1 MDRLV
6 ELYRNKYGCD
16 PSLVKELTADGS
28 PRRYYRMTGEADV
41 IGTVGTSIRENEAFI
56 AWGMHFSSLHLPV
69 PEILAVT
76 SDSMAYLQQD
86 LGDTSLYT
94 LISEQGGD
102 VAYRDVIR
110 HTIDV
115 LPAFHYGVDGFDW
128 NKCYP
133 RAAMDHRA
141 VLWDLNYFKYCF
153 LKASGIE
160 FDEDKLES
168 DFECLASIL
177 TDNPENTLMLRDF
190 QSRNVMV
197 DRSGTPYVIDFQG
210 ARRGSGLY
218 DVASFLWQARAGFD
232 DDLRLEM
239 MDLYRRSAERISGK
253 MIDRFESRVRLMALF
268 RMLQVLGAYGFRG
281 FVERKS
287 MFLASIRQA
296 VANLATLL
304 DVIDSHAPYLRQV
317 LAQLVALPRFAMED
331 PHEGLTVTVMS
342 FSYKKGI
349 PDDMSGNGGGFVFD
363 CRAVHNPGRYEE
375 YKSLT
380 GMDAPV
386 IDFLETDGEMV
397 RFMDECY
404 GLVDSSVSRYI
415 ERGFTNLMVC
425 FGCTGGQHRSV
436 YGAEHMARHLKEKYG
451 VRVRLIHRERNVDK
465 TFNAL

>member
-1 MDRLV
+1 MDRLI
-6 ELYRNKYGCD
+6 ELYRNKYGSE
-16 PSLVKELTADGS
+16 PISVKELTADGS
-28 PRRYYRMTGEADV
+28 PRRYYRLSGDADV
-41 IGTVGTSIRENEAFI
+41 IGTIGTSIRENEAFI
-56 AWGMHFSSLHLPV
+56 AWDAHFSSLGLPV
-69 PEILAVT
+69 PEVLAVS

-86 LGDTSLYT
+86 LGNTSLYS
-94 LISEQGGD
+94 LISASGGD

-110 HTIDV
+110 HVMDI
-115 LPAFHYGVDGFDW
+115 LPVFHYSVEGFDW
-128 NKCYP
+128 SKCYP
-133 RAAMDHRA
+133 REAMDHKA
-141 VLWDLNYFKYCF
+141 VMWDLNYFKYCF
-153 LKASGIE
+153 LKASGLE

-168 DFECLASIL
+168 DFERLASLL

-197 DRSGTPYVIDFQG
+197 DRAGTPYVIDFQG
-210 ARRGSGLY
+210 ARRGCGLY

-232 DDLRLEM
+232 DDLRFEM
-239 MDLYRRSAERISGK
+239 MDLYRLSAERICGK
-253 MIDRFESRVRLMALF
+253 MIDSFEPRVRLMALF

-304 DVIDSHAPYLRQV
+304 DVIDSQAPYLRLV
-317 LAQLVALPRFAMED
+317 LAQLVALPRFAMEES
-331 PHEGLTVTVMS
+331 HVGLTVTVMS

-349 PDDMSGNGGGFVFD
+349 PEDMSGNGGGFVFD
-363 CRAVHNPGRYEE
+363 CRAVHNPGRYDE

-386 IDFLETDGEMV
+386 IDFLEADGEMV
-397 RFMDECY
+397 RFMDGCY
-404 GLVDSSVSRYI
+404 GLVDPSVSRYI

-436 YGAEHMARHLKEKYG
+436 YGAEHMARHLNEKYG

-465 TFNAL
+465 TLEAV